1 MNKLFADVY
10 TPGGGSNIRPTPNNE
25 GDALPIIITVSAIV
39 IIVVVVVSVI
49 IAKIISN
56 KNGKK
61 HS

>member
-1 MNKLFADVY
+1 MNKLFADLI
-10 TPGGGSNIRPTPNNE
+10 TPGGGSNIRPTPDSE
-25 GDALPIIITVSAIV
+25 GDALPIIIAVSAIV

-49 IAKIISN
+49 IAKIVSN

>member
-1 MNKLFADVY
+1 MNKLFADIIM
-10 TPGGGSNIRPTPNNE
+10 PGGGSNIRPTPNSE
-25 GDALPIIITVSAIV
+25 GDALPIIIAVSAIA
-39 IIVVVVVSVI
+39 IIAVVVVSVI